1 MYMFIVWNLRT
12 WSPSTPSIIE
22 PMKQIEK
29 TIKKKKANSKK
40 KRKKSKYIHVVRMRI
55 DKMIQQKYDHEFD
68 HANILTQ
75 YSMLVKLPRLQLGQD
90 T

>member
-1 MYMFIVWNLRT
+1 
-12 WSPSTPSIIE
+12 
-22 PMKQIEK
+22 
-29 TIKKKKANSKK
+29 
-40 KRKKSKYIHVVRMRI
+40 MRI

>member
-1 MYMFIVWNLRT
+1 
-12 WSPSTPSIIE
+12 
-22 PMKQIEK
+22 MKQIEER
-29 TIKKKKANSKK
+29 IKKKKGKKNKFKK
-40 KRKKSKYIHVVRMRI
+40 KEKIEVYSRSCVVRMRI
-55 DKMIQQKYDHEFD
+55 DKMIQQKYGHEFD

>member
-1 MYMFIVWNLRT
+1 
-12 WSPSTPSIIE
+12 
-22 PMKQIEK
+22 MKQIEK
-29 TIKKKKANSKK
+29 RKKRKTNKFKKKKNKQTKNKK
-40 KRKKSKYIHVVRMRI
+40 KKEIEVYSRSYVVRMRI
-55 DKMIQQKYDHEFD
+55 DKMIQQKYGHEFD

>member
-1 MYMFIVWNLRT
+1 
-12 WSPSTPSIIE
+12 
-22 PMKQIEK
+22 MKQIEER
-29 TIKKKKANSKK
+29 IKKK
-40 KRKKSKYIHVVRMRI
+40 KRKKNKFKKKEKIEIYSRSCVVRMRI
-55 DKMIQQKYDHEFD
+55 DKMIQQKYGHEFD